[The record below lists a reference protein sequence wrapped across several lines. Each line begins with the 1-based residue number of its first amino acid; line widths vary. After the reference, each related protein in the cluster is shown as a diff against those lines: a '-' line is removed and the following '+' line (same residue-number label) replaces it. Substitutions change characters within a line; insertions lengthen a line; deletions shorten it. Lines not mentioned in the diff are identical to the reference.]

1 MKKRVLSIA
10 LALILISQLSSG
22 ALAAVS
28 DSTLDTAVS
37 KSLSYL
43 YGKTTSP
50 TPNDTGGEWV
60 IVALARGGYSVSDS
74 YYSDYYAALE
84 SKVISKDGVLHQQK
98 YTEYS
103 RTLLALS
110 AIGKDARNVGGYDL
124 TKPLGD
130 YNQTIWQG
138 NNGAIWALIALDT
151 VGYTIP
157 TISDADRQATRQKY
171 IDRILEKQLD
181 AGGWVHSASAAN
193 TSTPDPDMTGMALQA
208 LAKYKD
214 QPEVAAAIDKAL
226 TWLSSA
232 QNTSG
237 GFSTGVSGET
247 TETCESA
254 AQVVVALC
262 ELGIDPEDSRFVK
275 NGNSVLSN
283 MLTYRLSSGGFRHVS
298 SGSVDQMAS
307 EQGTYALVAAQ
318 RFRKGQNSL
327 YDMTDVIKLT
337 DTPIIQDS
345 SGNNAEIVMN
355 SDGSVSFSLKAD
367 TNTIMVTGKNGSFSV
382 SCPRACVV
390 AVENVEEGT
399 FTKKTITTSG
409 DTHTFTVEANEK
421 LCIGLKGDPTGD
433 GKVNA
438 RDATLILRT
447 MTFNGSQP
455 NSSMTDCQRLF
466 ADTTGDGN
474 VNARD
479 ATLLLRAATFN
490 GSQQN
495 SSISW

>member
-1 MKKRVLSIA
+1 MKKRAISLVLV
-10 LALILISQLSSG
+10 LILVSQMSGG

-28 DSTLDTAVS
+28 DSSLDTAVS

-43 YGKTTSP
+43 YGKITSP

-60 IVALARGGYSVSDS
+60 IVALARGGYNVSDS
-74 YYSDYYAALE
+74 YYADYYAALE
-84 SKVISKDGVLHQQK
+84 SKVTNANGILHKQK

-110 AIGKDARNVGGYDL
+110 AIGKDARNVAGYDL
-124 TKPLGD
+124 TAPLGD

-171 IDRILEKQLD
+171 IDRILEKQLSD
-181 AGGWVHSASAAN
+181 GGWVTSAN
-193 TSTPDPDMTGMALQA
+193 GSTPSDPDMTGMALQA
-208 LAKYKD
+208 LAKYRD
-214 QPEVAAAIDKAL
+214 QPAVATAIDKAL
-226 TWLSSA
+226 TWLSSV
-232 QNTSG
+232 QNSTG
-237 GFSTGVSGET
+237 GFSTTASGKL
-247 TETCESA
+247 TETSESA

-283 MLTYRLSSGGFRHVS
+283 LISFRLSNGGFKHVS
-298 SGSVDQMAS
+298 SGSVNQMAS

-327 YDMTDVIKLT
+327 YDMTDVIKLA
-337 DTPIIQDS
+337 DAPIILDV
-345 SGNNAEIVMN
+345 SGNNAGITMN
-355 SDGSVSFSLKAD
+355 SDGSISFSLKAG
-367 TNTIMVTGKNGSFSV
+367 TNTITVTGKNGSFSV
-382 SCPRACVV
+382 SCPLACVV
-390 AVENVEEGT
+390 VVENAEDGT

-409 DTHTFTVEANEK
+409 DSHTFTVEANEK
-421 LCIGLKGDPTGD
+421 LHVGLKGDATGDGKLNARDATLINRTTAFNGSELNSSMTDCQKLFADATGD

-438 RDATLILRT
+438 RDATLLLRT
-447 MTFNGSQP
+447 VTFNGSQ
-455 NSSMTDCQRLF
+455 L
-466 ADTTGDGN
+466 
-474 VNARD
+474 
-479 ATLLLRAATFN
+479 
-490 GSQQN
+490 N